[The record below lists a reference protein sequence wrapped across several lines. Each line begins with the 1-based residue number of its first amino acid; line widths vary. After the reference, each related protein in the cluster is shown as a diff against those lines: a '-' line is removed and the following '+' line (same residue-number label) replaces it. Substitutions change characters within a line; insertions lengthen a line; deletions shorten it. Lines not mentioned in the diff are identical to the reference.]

1 MLPKKF
7 RTTFFDFR
15 KNSQRADRLNG
26 TLLTFLIKKSESRN
40 TRFVIIVPKSLDKR
54 SSYRH
59 LSRRIIVEFLRPHTQ
74 RVLPGVDVL
83 IKPKKIIG
91 KNDKTAVEKEIAVL
105 FGRLREIA

>member
-7 RTTFFDFR
+7 RITFFDFR
-15 KNSQRADRLNG
+15 KNSQRADRLNYL
-26 TLLTFLIKKSESRN
+26 LLTFLIKKSNSKN
-40 TRFVIIVPKSLDKR
+40 IRFVIIVPKSLDGR

-59 LSRRIIVEFLRPHTQ
+59 LSKRIIAESLRPYINRDLTA
-74 RVLPGVDVL
+74 VDVL

-91 KNDKTAVEKEIAVL
+91 KNERVMVEKEIAGL